1 MVFGNSK
8 MYSYLWSK
16 YRPVILK
23 LMSAAANEPQEYRLY
38 AHEFQALNPK
48 QKGGYAFTLET
59 FKGKAVNDIRKSP
72 VALDLLQILQQS
84 RRALELMDEA
94 KFELSLDKNFI
105 LRVNRKEEIQDAD
118 AS

>member
-1 MVFGNSK
+1 

-16 YRPVILK
+16 YRPVILH
-23 LMSAAANEPQEYRLY
+23 LMSAAANEPQQYKLY

-48 QKGGYAFTLET
+48 QKGGYTFTLET

-72 VALDLLQILQQS
+72 VAVDLLQILQQS

-94 KFELSLDKNFI
+94 PFELSLDKNFV
-105 LRVNRKEEIQDAD
+105 LHVNRKEEQAEIE